1 MDQGN
6 EFTNAGCQVDLF
18 VRAAGSSDEALIA
31 LVNERFFK
39 GAMPAPLRQGAKNL
53 LANDLSNQTPL
64 RKFTEL
70 MQILISTPTY
80 GVVK

>member
-1 MDQGN
+1 
-6 EFTNAGCQVDLF
+6 
-18 VRAAGSSDEALIA
+18 
-31 LVNERFFK
+31 
-39 GAMPAPLRQGAKNL
+39 
-53 LANDLSNQTPL
+53 LANQTPL